1 MKPIV
6 INQFDG
12 GMCEDIREPRTDTFS
27 YASNFDTFSN
37 RNRLS
42 PYRTMESESV
52 DSGVLTD
59 FKITDVCIMKDAT
72 NTNIYGLGRA
82 GVADENPKFF
92 QKATAMDIT
101 AAFQACSGGEDSSN
115 SVIPG
120 TLREYKTRLF
130 AMKTDG
136 SANTYVIA
144 YNHVAASI
152 AAIGTIASY
161 PVVPSSVAFPSPF
174 RHPQDDKLYFGAG
187 SVLASYDNSSFT
199 ANVGLV
205 LPTDCYI
212 TSLTDYGSY
221 LCIFTAP
228 TVGGGSSKLFLWDVG
243 RALTTPQEVIDLG
256 EGTVAVGENVNGI
269 LIAVMT
275 NKTPTTNSLFNIKTK
290 LSVKAYFGG
299 TPIVLKEITTTS
311 DVFTLPAFKS
321 KNNNRLFFACAASI
335 NGTSLN
341 QIWVVSKNGD
351 KWSVSPDR
359 TVNNDTALTGNI
371 NGFSLIGDY
380 LWANFNSIGSLF
392 RTRLTSA
399 TYPTST
405 YESLINPG
413 MPEGDRTMKKQLS
426 TISVSKASST
436 GQLVLKYRVDSTG
449 AYTTIATLTT
459 GGKLVLKATNES
471 TGTPFNSGY
480 EYQFLVESTL
490 GAELTEL
497 KYTYKEENE
506 LI

>member
-12 GMCEDIREPRTDTFS
+12 GIAEDVREPRTDTFS
-27 YASNFDTFSN
+27 YTSNFDTFSN
-37 RNRLS
+37 TNRLS
-42 PYRTMESESV
+42 PYRIMETESI
-52 DSGVLTD
+52 DSGVLAD
-59 FKITDVCIMKDAT
+59 FNITDVCIMKDAT
-72 NTNIYGLGRA
+72 NTNIYALGRA
-82 GVADENPKFF
+82 GASDENPKFF
-92 QKATAMDIT
+92 QKSTAMSIT
-101 AAFQACSGGEDSSN
+101 ADFQAASGGEDSSN
-115 SVIPG
+115 NVIPG
-120 TLREYKTRLF
+120 TLAEYKTRLF

-136 SANTYVIA
+136 STNTYVIA

-161 PVVPSSVAFPSPF
+161 PQVPSGVAFPRPF

-187 SVLASYDNSSFT
+187 SVLARYDNSSFT
-199 ANVGLV
+199 VNVGLI

-221 LCIFTAP
+221 LAIFTAP

-311 DVFTLPAFKS
+311 DTFTLPAFKS

-341 QIWVVSKNGD
+341 QIWVVSKNGN

-380 LWANFNSIGSLF
+380 LWANFNTGSLF

-399 TYPTST
+399 TYPTSK

-413 MPEGDRTMKKQLS
+413 MPEEDRTKKKQLKTLS
-426 TISVSKASST
+426 CSKSNSI

-449 AYTTIATLTT
+449 AYTTIGTLTS
-459 GGKLVLKATNES
+459 GGSLVLKATNES
-471 TGTPFNSGY
+471 TGTPFNAGY

-490 GAELTEL
+490 GAELTEI
-497 KYTYKEENE
+497 KYTYDTINE

>member
-37 RNRLS
+37 KNRLT
-42 PYRTMESESV
+42 PYRTMETESV

-59 FKITDVCIMKDAT
+59 FKITDVCIMRDAT

-82 GVADENPKFF
+82 GSSDQNPKFF
-92 QKATAMDIT
+92 QKSTPMDIT
-101 AAFQACSGGEDSSN
+101 SAFQAASGGEDSSH

-120 TLREYKTRLF
+120 TLVEYKTRLF
-130 AMKTDG
+130 AMKTDS

-144 YNHVAASI
+144 YNHVAGSI
-152 AAIGTIASY
+152 ASIGTIAAY
-161 PVVPSSVAFPSPF
+161 PMVSSNVAFPRPF

-187 SVLASYDNSSFT
+187 SVVASYDNSSFD
-199 ANVGLV
+199 ADVGLI

-221 LCIFTAP
+221 LAIFTAP

-256 EGTVAVGENVNGI
+256 EGTVTVGENVNGV
-269 LIAVMT
+269 LISIMT

-290 LSVKAYFGG
+290 LLVKAYYGG
-299 TPIVLKEITTTS
+299 TPVPLKEITTTS
-311 DVFTLPAFKS
+311 DVFTLPSFKS
-321 KNNNRLFFACAASI
+321 KNNNRLFFACEASV

-341 QIWVVSKNGD
+341 QIWVVSKNGN

-359 TVNNDTALTGNI
+359 TVNNDTPLTGNI

-380 LWANFNSIGSLF
+380 LWANFNTASLF
-392 RTRLTSA
+392 RTRLASA

-413 MPEGDRTMKKQLS
+413 MAEDDRTKKKTLKV
-426 TISVSKASST
+426 ISVSKSSST
-436 GQLVLKYRVDSTG
+436 GQLVLKYRVDSTSS
-449 AYTTIATLTT
+449 YTTIGTLSA
-459 GGKLVLKATNES
+459 GGSLVLKAANQS
-471 TGTPFNSGY
+471 NAQPFNSGY

-490 GAELTEL
+490 GAELTEV
-497 KYTYKEENE
+497 KYTYEVLNE